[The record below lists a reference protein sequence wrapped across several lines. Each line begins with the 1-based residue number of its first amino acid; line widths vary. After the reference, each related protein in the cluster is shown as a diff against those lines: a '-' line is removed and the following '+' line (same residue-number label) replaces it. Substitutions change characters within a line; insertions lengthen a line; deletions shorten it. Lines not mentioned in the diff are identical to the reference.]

1 MRVAFAK
8 GCITRYLERSLKRW
22 RLEHSCF
29 PIYLS
34 LDVEL
39 RREFTVRMPF
49 KGNAKRKKVSIGIL
63 SQDVTNRLNPHD
75 VFNNNQDGR
84 AILFGEF
91 AGLQRA

>member
-1 MRVAFAK
+1 M
-8 GCITRYLERSLKRW
+8 ERSLKRW

-75 VFNNNQDGR
+75 VYNNINTGAPFFSGSSPD
-84 AILFGEF
+84 FSVD
-91 AGLQRA
+91 